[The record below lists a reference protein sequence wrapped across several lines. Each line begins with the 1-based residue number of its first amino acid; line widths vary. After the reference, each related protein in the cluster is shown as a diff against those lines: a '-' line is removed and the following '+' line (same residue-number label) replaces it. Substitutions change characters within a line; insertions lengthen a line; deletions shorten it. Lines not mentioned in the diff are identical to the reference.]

1 MRTFLLNTTIA
12 ILTFTLWTNI
22 LVNPDAQDPVPS
34 RWRKIDAYGKFT
46 FYLPPE
52 MWDTRSHGIEN
63 LHGEYTSGRMH
74 LSYDYEPYGY
84 LAYENR
90 ALAFGKDFQEIEL
103 QVDGKKS
110 FLFIYQD
117 FDRKK
122 RRTYNANLY
131 VGDIPN
137 QAPILSMHVSS
148 RSARYIETAKTIFRT
163 IKFLPSKP

>member
-1 MRTFLLNTTIA
+1 LLNTTVA
-12 ILTFTLWTNI
+12 ILTFSVWTNI
-22 LVNPDAQDPVPS
+22 LANPAAQDPVPS
-34 RWRKIDAYGKFT
+34 RWRKTDAHGKFT

-52 MWDTRSHGIEN
+52 MWDTGSQGIEN
-63 LHGEYTSGRMH
+63 LHGEYTNGRMH

-90 ALAFGKDFQEIEL
+90 ARAFGKDFQEIEL

-110 FLFIYQD
+110 FLFIYQGL
-117 FDRKK
+117 DRKK
-122 RRTYNANLY
+122 RRTYNADLY

-137 QAPILSMHVSS
+137 HAPLLSMHVSS

-163 IKFLPSKP
+163 IKFPSSKS